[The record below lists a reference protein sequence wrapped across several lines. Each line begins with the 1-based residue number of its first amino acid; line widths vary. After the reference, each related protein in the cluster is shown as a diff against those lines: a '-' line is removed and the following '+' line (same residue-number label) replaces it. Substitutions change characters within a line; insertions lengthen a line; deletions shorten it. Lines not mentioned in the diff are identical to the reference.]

1 MAGQQGLLC
10 LLLIPVPEPSPKA
23 WTLSQ
28 QNLVRIHAAEFQ
40 NNRCIFIDFFF
51 SECNDCFFFFLLLR
65 KINIF

>member
-10 LLLIPVPEPSPKA
+10 LLLIPDPEPSPKA

-51 SECNDCFFFFLLLR
+51 SECNDCFFFLLLR